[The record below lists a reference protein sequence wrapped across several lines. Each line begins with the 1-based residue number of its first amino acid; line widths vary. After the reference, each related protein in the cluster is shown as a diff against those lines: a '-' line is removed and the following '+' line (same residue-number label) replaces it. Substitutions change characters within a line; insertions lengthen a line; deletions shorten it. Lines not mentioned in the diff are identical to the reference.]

1 VRLYMAPKEP
11 PQGLLEELVK
21 RYLQGDGQA
30 GELLLTKPAHR
41 QKLEI
46 LARKHTTGTSVPW
59 EEAAQQAHLKVLQ
72 AARSGSFR
80 LGGAR
85 EFYSWA
91 ARVAENAIIDSVRR
105 EKRKLGGRRLVS
117 LDRHLPETDMTLGET
132 IADDFDLWDAVE
144 RGDLILKAR
153 EAIETID
160 RRYPKKG
167 YLALWR
173 GLVQEKDVSQIAAAL
188 GVKQPEISKR
198 WRELSSRI
206 AGELGLLSLEQVE
219 REVRAIRQG
228 SGKGRKRSDTQ
239 W

>member
-1 VRLYMAPKEP
+1 MAP
-11 PQGLLEELVK
+11 EELVE
-21 RYLQGDGQA
+21 RYLLGDGQA
-30 GELLLTKPAHR
+30 GEQLLSHPMHLQR
-41 QKLEI
+41 VDR
-46 LARKHTTGTSVPW
+46 LARRHATGSVPW

-80 LGGAR
+80 QGGAR

-91 ARVAENAIIDSVRR
+91 AAVAQNAIIDIVRR

-117 LDRHLPETDMTLGET
+117 LDRHLPETDMTLGES
-132 IADDFDLWDAVE
+132 IADDFDLWDEVE
-144 RGDLILKAR
+144 RGDLVLKAR

-167 YLALWR
+167 YLMLWR
-173 GLVQEKDVSQIAAAL
+173 GLVQEKDQSQLAEEL
-188 GVKQPEISKR
+188 GVKQPEIAKR
-198 WRELSSRI
+198 RQELSIRV
-206 AGELGLLSLEQVE
+206 AAELGLLTLEQVE

-228 SGKGRKRSDTQ
+228 RGKGRKRSDTQ